1 MKNLH
6 RLELSLNVKTG
17 LGKVRL
23 DGHEL
28 LVPADSDITIAT
40 GPGEAARLTLTIL
53 AEHTSLRFTDQ
64 H

>member
-1 MKNLH
+1 MGLH

-23 DGHEL
+23 DDHEL
-28 LVPADSDITIAT
+28 LVPADSDITIHAE
-40 GPGEAARLTLTIL
+40 PGEAARLTLTIL
-53 AEHTSLRFTDQ
+53 AEHASLRFTDQ